1 MNPVLLVE
9 TRGKV
14 GLIRFNRP
22 EMHNAINEDV
32 MNALGEA
39 LDAFEVDPSIACV
52 VLTGSEKVFAAG
64 ADIAAM
70 QNLEF
75 VEAYTTNFVT
85 RNWDRLK
92 TFRKPVIAA
101 VNGVALGGGCEVAMM
116 CDIIFAADNARFGQP
131 EVKLATIPG
140 AGGTQR
146 LPRLV
151 GRTKA
156 MDMVLTGR
164 LMDAQEAERSGL
176 VARIFPPERVL
187 DEALATAATLAEYS
201 LPVLLMLKESVNR
214 AYEAP
219 LNEGLLFE
227 RRMLHATF
235 ALEDQKEGMAAFVE
249 KRKPE
254 FRHR

>member
-22 EMHNAINEDV
+22 EVHNAINEDV
-32 MNALGEA
+32 MNALSQA
-39 LDAFEVDPSIACV
+39 LDAFEIDANIACV

-70 QNLEF
+70 QSLEF
-75 VEAYTTNFVT
+75 VDAYTTNFVT

-101 VNGVALGGGCEVAMM
+101 VNGVALGGGCEIAMM

-187 DEALATAATLAEYS
+187 EEALATAATLAEYS